1 MAESLDLPLPTD
13 QAVLAVARIQPA
25 VVLLDQLDALAD
37 LANLKSERLHV
48 LLNLVHRLG
57 GHPHVHV
64 VCSCRE
70 FEYQHDR
77 RLIRLDAHEIR
88 LQPPSWGQV
97 SKVLTAHGI
106 AGDGWPKDAK
116 DLLRVPYHLSIF
128 LNRLRGSG
136 EQLVFTTYQQL
147 FNQLWQERVVEPGG
161 DRIELLHNLAAQL
174 AEREEL
180 WIDRGQ
186 FEDRWATVKGLI
198 ADDILCLTEGGFRIG
213 FRRQSLFEFTRSG
226 VAVPGL
232 PRNRGQ
238 GGTGARRPDGLRQSA
253 GVSYVQVFGW
263 AYPHCLRP
271 P

>member
-1 MAESLDLPLPTD
+1 MRSFAAHPAGAESRPCSAAGTAAGGKRRVAVLAIKADRLRNSVESAASLAESLDLPLPTD

-161 DRIELLHNLAAQL
+161 DRIELLHNLA
-174 AEREEL
+174 RS
-180 WIDRGQ
+180 WRNGKNYGS
-186 FEDRWATVKGLI
+186 TV
-198 ADDILCLTEGGFRIG
+198 ASSRT
-213 FRRQSLFEFTRSG
+213 
-226 VAVPGL
+226 
-232 PRNRGQ
+232 
-238 GGTGARRPDGLRQSA
+238 A
-253 GVSYVQVFGW
+253 G
-263 AYPHCLRP
+263 P